1 MLESGV
7 NYCYNR
13 NNGGGGIM
21 TKKSKGIIIEA
32 LGLIIGCFSMSIGL
46 NMFLGPHTIAPG
58 GLSGLSVVISKLTG
72 LSVSTIMLMM
82 GIPLIICS
90 VKILGKKDAIK
101 TLIGMVTLSF
111 LLEVTSPLANISATQ
126 DTLLSAISG
135 AILLGAGIGIVFSV
149 DGSTGGTD
157 LIALMVNRVFPSIP
171 LSKCLTFIDGMVV
184 ASAGIAN
191 RNIETGLYS
200 AIALYI
206 MVKMIDAIISGFDY
220 SKAFMIITEE
230 EEVLRDAIVNDVKRG
245 LTIIDAKGG
254 YTSQDKRILLVV
266 VRKKQ
271 EVHLKKLIK
280 RVDPKAFIIVS
291 DVHEVL
297 GEGFKE
303 INA

>member
-1 MLESGV
+1 
-7 NYCYNR
+7 
-13 NNGGGGIM
+13 M
-21 TKKSKGIIIEA
+21 TKKSRGIIIEA
-32 LGLIIGCFSMSIGL
+32 LGLIIGCLSMSIGL

-90 VKILGKKDAIK
+90 VKILGKKDAAK
-101 TLIGMVTLSF
+101 TLIGMLTLSF

-135 AILLGAGIGIVFSV
+135 AILLGSGIGIVFSV

-184 ASAGIAN
+184 ISAGIAN
-191 RNIETGLYS
+191 GNLETGLYS

-206 MVKMIDAIISGFDY
+206 IVKMIDAIVSGFDY

-280 RVDPKAFIIVS
+280 RVDPNAFIIVS

-297 GEGFKE
+297 GEGFTP
-303 INA
+303 INV

>member
-1 MLESGV
+1 
-7 NYCYNR
+7 
-13 NNGGGGIM
+13 M

>member
-1 MLESGV
+1 M
-7 NYCYNR
+7 
-13 NNGGGGIM
+13 I
-21 TKKSKGIIIEA
+21 KKSKGIIIEA
-32 LGLIIGCFSMSIGL
+32 LGLIIGCLSMSIGI
-46 NMFLGPHTIAPG
+46 NMFLSPHTIAPG

-72 LSVSTIMLMM
+72 LSVSTIMLIM

-184 ASAGIAN
+184 VSAGIAN

-206 MVKMIDAIISGFDY
+206 IVKMIDAIISGFDY
-220 SKAFMIITEE
+220 SKAFMIITED
-230 EEVLRDAIVNDVKRG
+230 RDELKEAIVNDIKRG
-245 LTIIDAKGG
+245 VTILDGKGG
-254 YTSQDKRILLVV
+254 YTNNDKSILLVV
-266 VRKKQ
+266 VNNKKQ
-271 EVHLKKLIK
+271 EVSLKKLIK
-280 RVDPKAFIIVS
+280 KVDPSAFIIVS

-297 GEGFKE
+297 GEGFKS
-303 INA
+303 IAA